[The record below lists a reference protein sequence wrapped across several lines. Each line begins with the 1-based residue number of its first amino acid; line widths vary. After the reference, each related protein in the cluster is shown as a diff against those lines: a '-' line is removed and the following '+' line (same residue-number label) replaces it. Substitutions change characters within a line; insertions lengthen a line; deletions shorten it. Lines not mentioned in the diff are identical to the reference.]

1 MLKSISEINQNFAI
15 YSYGIG
21 GVIFVLIGF
30 LILWYMK

>member
-1 MLKSISEINQNFAI
+1 MLKSIPEIKQNFSV
-15 YSYGIG
+15 YSHRIS